1 MKENNKKKSPQQNK
15 KTQNTNEL
23 SPKTVMIFRIFIIV
37 ALLATLV
44 AIGLIVYESVFKK
57 HKEEEN
63 PYKEYYV
70 LNNEGVISD
79 LTQILDIKT
88 GEGDVT
94 ENIEHEALAEIIREF
109 VDDES
114 KTIYLLFYH
123 SLSMSDELD
132 GALLG
137 NEALKKGE
145 TVAVDVEKGF
155 VFLLID
161 LDNMLLSDF
170 VLNDKTFPGLDA
182 NLYNS
187 NEKLLII
194 NFVEQKTNQKDFFQ
208 NESKIIEAIK
218 DIK

>member
-1 MKENNKKKSPQQNK
+1 
-15 KTQNTNEL
+15 
-23 SPKTVMIFRIFIIV
+23 
-37 ALLATLV
+37 
-44 AIGLIVYESVFKK
+44 
-57 HKEEEN
+57 
-63 PYKEYYV
+63 
-70 LNNEGVISD
+70 
-79 LTQILDIKT
+79 
-88 GEGDVT
+88 
-94 ENIEHEALAEIIREF
+94 
-109 VDDES
+109 
-114 KTIYLLFYH
+114 
-123 SLSMSDELD
+123 MSDELD

-194 NFVEQKTNQKDFFQ
+194 NFVQQKTNQKDFFQ